1 MRNYSFISLKL
12 NFQRLGTIGF
22 LPMKPKF
29 LYGDLLQRA
38 DTSCLVMIRKESSDK
53 LLLTVAQPDLALYR
67 GPSDEA
73 FDEDVREFLL
83 KSGGNGY
90 IITGIQMID
99 PYLTFATVV
108 VPIIMSRLI
117 RYCQLENRCFR
128 RVSGIGIFN
137 IGAQANNHSI
147 DEMKGFSSPARNSE
161 KCITCHAFL
170 L

>member
-1 MRNYSFISLKL
+1 
-12 NFQRLGTIGF
+12 
-22 LPMKPKF
+22 
-29 LYGDLLQRA
+29 
-38 DTSCLVMIRKESSDK
+38 
-53 LLLTVAQPDLALYR
+53 
-67 GPSDEA
+67 
-73 FDEDVREFLL
+73 
-83 KSGGNGY
+83 
-90 IITGIQMID
+90 MID

-147 DEMKGFSSPARNSE
+147 DEMKGFSRPVRTVILIMLMQFHSKIAVFS
-161 KCITCHAFL
+161 L